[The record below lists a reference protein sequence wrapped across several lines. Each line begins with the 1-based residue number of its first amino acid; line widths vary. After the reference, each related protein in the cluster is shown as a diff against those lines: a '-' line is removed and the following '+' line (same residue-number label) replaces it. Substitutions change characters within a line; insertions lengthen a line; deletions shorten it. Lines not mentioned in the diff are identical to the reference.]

1 MVSVVI
7 PTYNRSAFL
16 KEAVA
21 SVLAQTAGADEVI
34 VVDDGST
41 DETPSVLEEF
51 GSAVRCL
58 RRENS
63 GVSAARNAG
72 IEAARG
78 EWLAFLDSDDLWRP
92 RKLEVQLAYLSARPD
107 IKICQVEEIW
117 VRNGKRLNPRKY
129 HEKPSGFCFPLLL
142 ERCLVSPSAVI
153 IHRDLFE
160 EVGLFDETL
169 PACED
174 YDLWLRIGS
183 RYALGLVEEPLVVKR
198 GGHPDQLSSS
208 IPALDQYR
216 IRALEKL
223 LRSGRIGP
231 DQQLLALR
239 ELDRKCAI
247 YADGCARRGRHDI
260 AESIRAI
267 PLTVSRDLGIP
278 RPVEGGPKGCEPE

>member
-1 MVSVVI
+1 MVSVVV

-21 SVLAQTAGADEVI
+21 SVLAQTTRADEVI

-41 DETPSVLEEF
+41 DETPSVLEGF
-51 GSAVRCL
+51 GGAVRCL

-107 IKICQVEEIW
+107 IKLCQVEEIW
-117 VRNGKRLNPRKY
+117 IRNGKRLNPKKY

-142 ERCLVSPSAVI
+142 ERCLVSPSAVM
-153 IHRDLFE
+153 IHREVFE
-160 EVGLFDETL
+160 EVGLFDESL

-174 YDLWLRIGS
+174 YDLWLRIGC
-183 RYALGLVEEPLVVKR
+183 RYAMGLVEEPLVVKR

-223 LRSGRIGP
+223 LRSGALGR
-231 DQQLLALR
+231 DNQMLAFQ
-239 ELDRKCAI
+239 ELGRKCAI
-247 YADGCARRGRHDI
+247 YADGCAKRGRNDI
-260 AESIRAI
+260 AEAIR
-267 PLTVSRDLGIP
+267 GIP
-278 RPVEGGPKGCEPE
+278 RRISEELGIT